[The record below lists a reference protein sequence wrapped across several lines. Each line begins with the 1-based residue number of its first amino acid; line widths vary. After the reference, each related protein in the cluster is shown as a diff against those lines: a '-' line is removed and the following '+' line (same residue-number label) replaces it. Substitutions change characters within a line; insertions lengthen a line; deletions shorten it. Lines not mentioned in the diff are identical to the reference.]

1 MKHWK
6 KMAASLIAISTMV
19 AVVPTTYAMESEDS
33 QPQTTDTA
41 TVQTTKAAEPTLLAS
56 WDFTGKNGT
65 TNSAIADSTGK
76 YNLTLKDGAKIE
88 QYGDRSN
95 NEALSLRGDGQYAQI
110 DDQLFKDAGDS
121 FTLEFASKTRHDDS
135 GKFFSFIVGKDGSND
150 ANTTDQ
156 ANANKYLMFY
166 NSKTAIK
173 GVISN
178 NNWGNEQGSKVTVSG
193 NDNSWADYKIVVD
206 GTNLAVFRNNALI
219 IFKANTGIKMSD
231 LGATTAYIGK
241 SFYSVDEYWN
251 GAMDDIKV
259 YRGADLTMPTAVAIS
274 GTGVVNNKLTLIE
287 KDSTKLTATVTPD
300 DAVSKNVTW
309 SSSDES
315 VAKVAADGTVT
326 GVKAGTATITAT
338 TELGGVKAELPVTVE
353 PMNAQNAAAADLDA
367 AIAALKVPAAENL
380 PLVAKGTKNGSAIT
394 WKSSDE
400 KLITS
405 TNEKYENKTTGAD
418 DPYRGA
424 GIINRQLQKL
434 IEYGKNYTE
443 YKPIHDE
450 LKKLQNGWTNKRDK
464 YEEAHRAELALWD
477 AANRYLHANLPK
489 GTKTLPIAEWEQE
502 YADLKTQR
510 DSDYTKLKD
519 TRTNVSE
526 LQKIRKCVDIALRA
540 DQPEQTQ
547 SRTKRH
553 DIDR

>member
-1 MKHWK
+1 MRRSHC
-6 KMAASLIAISTMV
+6 AAVASTPRSMTSCSRTPATPSLWSSR
-19 AVVPTTYAMESEDS
+19 P
-33 QPQTTDTA
+33 
-41 TVQTTKAAEPTLLAS
+41 
-56 WDFTGKNGT
+56 
-65 TNSAIADSTGK
+65 
-76 YNLTLKDGAKIE
+76 
-88 QYGDRSN
+88 R
-95 NEALSLRGDGQYAQI
+95 LS
-110 DDQLFKDAGDS
+110 
-121 FTLEFASKTRHDDS
+121 HDDS

-156 ANANKYLMFY
+156 SNANKYLMFY

-338 TELGGVKAELPVTVE
+338 TELGGLKAELPVTVE
-353 PMNAQNAAAADLDA
+353 PMNAKNAAEADLNA
-367 AIAALKVPAAENL
+367 AISALKDHHHREPAASCRRAPRMVL
-380 PLVAKGTKNGSAIT
+380 RLRGSPLM
-394 WKSSDE
+394 KSS
-400 KLITS
+400 LPALTPS
-405 TNEKYENKTTGAD
+405 T
-418 DPYRGA
+418 RL
-424 GIINRQLQKL
+424 R
-434 IEYGKNYTE
+434 
-443 YKPIHDE
+443 
-450 LKKLQNGWTNKRDK
+450 
-464 YEEAHRAELALWD
+464 
-477 AANRYLHANLPK
+477 
-489 GTKTLPIAEWEQE
+489 
-502 YADLKTQR
+502 
-510 DSDYTKLKD
+510 
-519 TRTNVSE
+519 RTVWPMP
-526 LQKIRKCVDIALRA
+526 V
-540 DQPEQTQ
+540 
-547 SRTKRH
+547 
-553 DIDR
+553 

>member
-1 MKHWK
+1 
-6 KMAASLIAISTMV
+6 
-19 AVVPTTYAMESEDS
+19 MESEDS

-338 TELGGVKAELPVTVE
+338 TELGRTA
-353 PMNAQNAAAADLDA
+353 
-367 AIAALKVPAAENL
+367 
-380 PLVAKGTKNGSAIT
+380 
-394 WKSSDE
+394 
-400 KLITS
+400 
-405 TNEKYENKTTGAD
+405 
-418 DPYRGA
+418 R
-424 GIINRQLQKL
+424 
-434 IEYGKNYTE
+434 
-443 YKPIHDE
+443 
-450 LKKLQNGWTNKRDK
+450 
-464 YEEAHRAELALWD
+464 HR
-477 AANRYLHANLPK
+477 
-489 GTKTLPIAEWEQE
+489 
-502 YADLKTQR
+502 
-510 DSDYTKLKD
+510 
-519 TRTNVSE
+519 
-526 LQKIRKCVDIALRA
+526 
-540 DQPEQTQ
+540 
-547 SRTKRH
+547 
-553 DIDR
+553 